1 MSDAPKLMK
10 TVRAINDKCDPRL
23 AWATF
28 PELVLCVSL
37 LIGTYSA
44 SSESIGLVPWSKS
57 RRERSSAEKERF
69 TFL

>member
-1 MSDAPKLMK
+1 MSEAPKLMK

-28 PELVLCVSL
+28 PELDLCVSL
-37 LIGTYSA
+37 LIGIYSA
-44 SSESIGLVPWSKS
+44 SSESTEPWSKS
-57 RRERSSAEKERF
+57 RRVRSSAENERL